1 MVFLSV
7 LFSCVVFELA
17 ENVSARS
24 ELADLTSLILNPET
38 HREAATNLKLDFKN
52 QYSIKLTPKGL
63 RTTIIRLFVLL
74 SNYH

>member
-17 ENVSARS
+17 DEVSKRS
-24 ELADLTSLILNPET
+24 EVGDLTSLILNPET

-52 QYSIKLTPKGL
+52 QYSINHAAKGL
-63 RTTIIRLFVLL
+63 SATIIRLFVLL